1 MTSPKHVLPI
11 GAAAFLL
18 VAPPFLHAQSRLPDD
33 SLARGRRYATWF
45 LTSQIDS
52 LTANMS
58 PGTLTA
64 LGGRDGLTQR
74 MAEIAAR
81 AGQVTGVVE
90 ERFVWRNGQRQYW
103 RVVNTTGVSEPVAIR
118 IVISSKGEM
127 IGFGA
132 NPLSSVPPIDSGG
145 PPIRKPE

>member
-1 MTSPKHVLPI
+1 MTSPKHVVPI
-11 GAAAFLL
+11 GAAALLL
-18 VAPPFLHAQSRLPDD
+18 VAPLFLHAQSRLPDD
-33 SLARGRRYATWF
+33 SLAIGRRYATWF

-58 PGTLTA
+58 AGTLTA

-118 IVISSKGEM
+118 IVISPKGEM

>member
-1 MTSPKHVLPI
+1 MKSLKHVALLP
-11 GAAAFLL
+11 AAAFLL
-18 VAPPFLHAQSRLPDD
+18 AAPALAHAQSRLPDD
-33 SLARGRRYATWF
+33 SLAIGRRYATWF
-45 LTSQIDS
+45 LSSQIDS
-52 LTANMS
+52 LAASMS

-64 LGGRDGLTQR
+64 LGGRDGLAQR

-103 RVVNTTGVSEPVAIR
+103 HVVNTTGVSEPVAVR
-118 IVISSKGEM
+118 IVISPKGEM
-127 IGFGA
+127 VGFGV

-145 PPIRKPE
+145 PPIRKPN